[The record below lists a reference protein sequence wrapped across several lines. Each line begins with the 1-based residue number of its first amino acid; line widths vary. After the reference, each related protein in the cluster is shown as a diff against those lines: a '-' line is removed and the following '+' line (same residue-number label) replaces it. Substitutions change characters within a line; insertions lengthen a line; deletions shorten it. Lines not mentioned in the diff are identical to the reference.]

1 MRSLQCSSR
10 IRSIHEDCDEQARL
24 QRAREIEQGVEP
36 PANFHSM
43 RRVQLLCSDMDPSDS
58 NNGQGPRRLQLVC
71 PPDLTVDSLR
81 ALFQTHVTV
90 RSCPLDS
97 YTGCHTQVDFI
108 HCLVPDLL
116 EITNCSFYWGKLSRN
131 YPKKL
136 IFSVQIRNL
145 NYKLQRQLDSEN
157 KSKLAF

>member
-1 MRSLQCSSR
+1 
-10 IRSIHEDCDEQARL
+10 
-24 QRAREIEQGVEP
+24 
-36 PANFHSM
+36 M
-43 RRVQLLCSDMDPSDS
+43 RRVQLLCSDMDPSD

-116 EITNCSFYWGKLSRN
+116 EITNCSFYWGKFL
-131 YPKKL
+131 KKL
-136 IFSVQIRNL
+136 TILRSLVLDKCRISQSNREIFLSNCTETFRHKFYSFSSSL
-145 NYKLQRQLDSEN
+145 RY
-157 KSKLAF
+157 

>member
-1 MRSLQCSSR
+1 MRSLLCSCR

-97 YTGCHTQVDFI
+97 YTGCHTQVDFV

-116 EITNCSFYWGKLSRN
+116 EITNCSFYWGKLLFLRKN
-131 YPKKL
+131 
-136 IFSVQIRNL
+136 
-145 NYKLQRQLDSEN
+145 E
-157 KSKLAF
+157 